1 MNNNYKIVID
11 SSGELPEELKKDGHF
26 SNVPLSIDI
35 DGETFVDDENT
46 NYKEEYVIDFLNEMV

>member
-26 SNVPLSIDI
+26 SNVKHKMYISLH
-35 DGETFVDDENT
+35 
-46 NYKEEYVIDFLNEMV
+46 